1 MAFPTASAL
10 TLGGPALGTG
20 LMQNLG
26 QPMVQT
32 ETLTISGSDPGF
44 SRAPEAVRLEAYRS
58 SLGNK
63 EWVGALDEMRHDA
76 GAEAKPEQKIVV
88 GSTVAVTG
96 AMSVG
101 YVIWLLRG
109 GLLLSSLLSSLPAWS
124 VIDPMPILSRSG
136 RSEDDGGDDPLEKL
150 FGRAK
155 AAVGLG
161 RTRGRAPAAPEAAQP
176 SAAPDAPAVA
186 ALGSEPAAA
195 PA

>member
-10 TLGGPALGTG
+10 TLGGPALGAG
-20 LMQNLG
+20 LVQSPS

-44 SRAPEAVRLEAYRS
+44 SRVPEAVRLETYRS
-58 SLGNK
+58 SLSNK
-63 EWVGALDEMRHDA
+63 EWVGALDHMRQSA

-124 VIDPMPILSRSG
+124 VIDPMPVLARSG
-136 RSEDDGGDDPLEKL
+136 RPGDDGGSDDPLEKL

-161 RTRGRAPAAPEAAQP
+161 RTQAAASEASQP
-176 SAAPDAPAVA
+176 PDAPDAPAPA
-186 ALGSEPAAA
+186 AHGPEPAAA